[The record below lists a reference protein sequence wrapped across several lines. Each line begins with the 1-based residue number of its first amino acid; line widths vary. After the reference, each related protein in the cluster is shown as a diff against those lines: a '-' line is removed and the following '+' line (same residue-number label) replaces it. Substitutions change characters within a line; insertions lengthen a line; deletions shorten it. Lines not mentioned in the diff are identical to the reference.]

1 MSTSNNSYVMS
12 AFTDLQFYN
21 ILKLFLFT
29 CREEVKHLA
38 KGVWYQFHPREMNK
52 QNLWWVLEK
61 EEITGIFVSHIPI
74 NPFKVTTGLL
84 FCIAN
89 SYNLAKFELVYDWM
103 INKQL
108 LLLHHVHISPYYIN
122 FICLAK
128 KKKQN
133 FCYCEWVS
141 SSGNK
146 VHNFLLQIKMMVKP
160 WQENFLWHYLCN
172 RWQCLQ
178 LQKQQKREN

>member
-61 EEITGIFVSHIPI
+61 EEMTGIFVSHIPI

-89 SYNLAKFELVYDWM
+89 SYTVIWQSLSWYM
-103 INKQL
+103 IEWLINNCC
-108 LLLHHVHISPYYIN
+108 YYIMYI
-122 FICLAK
+122 FHHITDILISFA
-128 KKKQN
+128 
-133 FCYCEWVS
+133 
-141 SSGNK
+141 
-146 VHNFLLQIKMMVKP
+146 
-160 WQENFLWHYLCN
+160 
-172 RWQCLQ
+172 
-178 LQKQQKREN
+178 